1 VKPQANENA
10 GKAPPKPLVQK
21 SQGSGW
27 NATLPWVLA
36 AIVFSACFYVLFFGN
51 PFHSNASNSF
61 LFASATPSP
70 TPAHRGLLEGA
81 TFYTGPRPAPALVSY
96 YADSGN
102 NTTVLALPG
111 QLIVHAPA
119 NATRQE
125 VEKVLSASPVKYQ
138 LLGAIPSVGIYHIG
152 VSSGREA
159 LFIASLRVMHADYG
173 AVPNMVLG
181 TREAPAVDLSNIT
194 TGIVDMTD
202 SRVPTCGEM
211 FYVPAFLGSPDPDAM
226 AIAAVIDSFHRT
238 NESEP
243 SHGENTAAALKS
255 SCNNCPLLKLDLGS
269 DSVSFDQIQRAMVS
283 AIAGAEI
290 NGQDIVVSL
299 SFGPAPK
306 FNAANQQ
313 DYYYYTNDV
322 LRNQI
327 SGDIWESCMKSMLD
341 VLAGSSWAQSG
352 HVRFHKSAD
361 NGALLCNPP
370 STGETWCSNSSK
382 IVDNK
387 GINLTDSMQR
397 LLGDPVYGP
406 IMRNEVFVWC
416 AYDHGK
422 TTIASYSNFGAGID
436 CLDPYGGLDGTSFS
450 APLGA
455 GYDYL
460 SLKERLGRGP
470 PTPTLFPSVT
480 PTCPANVTVTLVP
493 TIVPTLSPARDLTGR
508 WVGTAT
514 FTEDNI
520 YAGVASGEVLCS
532 WTGTFTFDLIQE
544 GNTIVGYYNKGVA
557 KNWSYFTFKVT
568 GFEKKIISQNGTV
581 PPAGCYVPSGGI
593 VDFGI
598 DSGIVSSTA
607 IYLDANGKQAFS
619 GAFTTDQM
627 SLSLTNCLLQ
637 AGDSCTVVDK
647 AKWKITLVRQQK

>member
-1 VKPQANENA
+1 M
-10 GKAPPKPLVQK
+10 VQK
-21 SQGSGW
+21 PQGSGW

-36 AIVFSACFYVLFFGN
+36 AIVFSACFYVLIFGN
-51 PFHSNASNSF
+51 PLHPNNQNNA
-61 LFASATPSP
+61 LFASPTPSP
-70 TPAHRGLLEGA
+70 TPVHRGLLEGA

-119 NATRQE
+119 NATRAD
-125 VEKVLSASPVKYQ
+125 VEKALSASPVKYQ

-152 VSSGREA
+152 VSAGREA
-159 LFIASLRVMHADYG
+159 LFIASLRVLHADYE
-173 AVPNMVLG
+173 AVPDMVIG
-181 TREAPAVDLSNIT
+181 TGDAPAVDLSGK
-194 TGIVDMTD
+194 TGIVDLTD
-202 SRVPTCGEM
+202 PHIPKCGEM
-211 FYVPAFLGSPDPDAM
+211 FYVPAFLGSPDPNAM
-226 AIAAVIDSFHRT
+226 AITALIDTFHRT
-238 NESEP
+238 VESEP

-255 SCNNCPLLKLDLGS
+255 SCNNCPMLKLDLGS
-269 DSVSFDQIQRAMVS
+269 DSVSFDQIQRALVS

-290 NGQDIVVSL
+290 NGQDVVVSL

-306 FNAANQQ
+306 FNAANSQ
-313 DYYYYTNDV
+313 DNYYYNNDAT
-322 LRNQI
+322 RNMIGGWQ
-327 SGDIWESCMKSMLD
+327 WESCMKSLLD
-341 VLAGSSWAQSG
+341 VLAGSSWAQGG
-352 HVRFHKSAD
+352 HVRLHKSAD

-387 GINLTDSMQR
+387 GINLTDPMQR
-397 LLGDPVYGP
+397 LLSDPVYGP
-406 IMRNEVFVWC
+406 IMRNEVRVWC
-416 AYDHGK
+416 AYDHGA
-422 TTIASYSNFGAGID
+422 TTIAPYSNFGNGID

-470 PTPTLFPSVT
+470 PNATALPTVT
-480 PTCPANVTVTLVP
+480 PTCPANATVTLVP
-493 TIVPTLSPARDLTGR
+493 TMVPTLSPARDLTGR
-508 WVGTAT
+508 WVGTAS
-514 FTEDNI
+514 FVEDNI
-520 YAGVASGEVLCS
+520 FTGVSEGEVLCL
-532 WTGTFTFDLIQE
+532 WNGTFTLDLFQS
-544 GNTIVGYYNKGVA
+544 GGTIIGYYNKGAA

-581 PPAGCYVPSGGI
+581 PPAGCYVPSGGV
-593 VDFGI
+593 VDFGV
-598 DSGIVSSTA
+598 DRGTVSSTA
-607 IYLDANGKQAFS
+607 IYLDANGKQTFS

-627 SLSLTNCLLQ
+627 SLSLTNCLFQ

-647 AKWKITLVRQQK
+647 AKWKITLARQQK